1 MSGIF
6 IPSEFALAL
15 AGVSLTGVT
24 LVALNGFVGKAR
36 KEAGVPYPALYADNA
51 EASKDKKK
59 HRFNCAQRGVQNLLE
74 TYTTVTVATLITGL
88 WNPRVALGISIAYS
102 IGAYG
107 FAKGYATGNPDA
119 RYGGVGV
126 LIRPAQLAALFC
138 SFYSIYNLY
147 TQ

>member
-1 MSGIF
+1 M
-6 IPSEFALAL
+6 
-15 AGVSLTGVT
+15 
-24 LVALNGFVGKAR
+24 
-36 KEAGVPYPALYADNA
+36 
-51 EASKDKKK
+51 
-59 HRFNCAQRGVQNLLE
+59 LE

-107 FAKGYATGNPDA
+107 FAKGYATGNQEKNENKNDEFNLKFEKKIKCCKNKIGNPDA